1 MTYKVKYLTIY
12 SFSTENW
19 TRPAEEVRT
28 ILDLLVNNIDKEA
41 AVLHKNGV
49 QMRHL
54 GRLEELSPEVQA
66 AIQRACHL
74 TRNNRKM
81 VFSFAFNYGGRT
93 EIIDAVRHL
102 IQEKATA
109 ESITDDAFKSHLYA
123 PDIPDVDLLIRTSG
137 ELRISS
143 R

>member
-1 MTYKVKYLTIY
+1 
-12 SFSTENW
+12 
-19 TRPAEEVRT
+19 
-28 ILDLLVNNIDKEA
+28 
-41 AVLHKNGV
+41 
-49 QMRHL
+49 MRHL

-66 AIQRACHL
+66 AIQRACRL

-102 IQEKATA
+102 IQEKATE

-137 ELRISS
+137 ELRISNFLLWQAAYAELYFS
-143 R
+143 KVLWPDFTPGQIKKALEAYSARQRRFGGIKKI